1 MIHVLATVEL
11 RPDTRE
17 KFLHEFSLL
26 RAHVL
31 AEHGCIEYGAAFDFA
46 SGLAAQ
52 PSPRLNVVVIVEKW
66 VSIDTLK
73 AHLAAPHMGA
83 YREGVKSYVVKTSLQ
98 VLVPVD

>member
-1 MIHVLATVEL
+1 VIHVLATVEL

-26 RAHVL
+26 RSQVL
-31 AEHGCIEYGAAFDFA
+31 AEHGCVEYGAAVDFA

-52 PSPRLNVVVIVEKW
+52 PSSRPNVAVIVEKW
-66 VSIDTLK
+66 TSIDTLK

-83 YREGVKSYVVKTSLQ
+83 FRDRMKAYVVKTNLQ
-98 VLVPVD
+98 VLEPVD